1 MRGDLVTPMDRR
13 LWLRHTGLG
22 VLLPASLPR
31 STSAGPKAAGDFPGF
46 GKAKTVLLL
55 YLSGGQSHLDT
66 FDPKPEAPVEVRGEF
81 RSITTSTPGT
91 RVCEHLPRLA
101 RLADRY
107 TILRSVSHDDL
118 DHGSAGYWALT
129 GQPHPHKTSNP
140 PPRPTDYP
148 TYGAI
153 VRRVRPGGRL
163 PFAAIHLNGPA
174 LVPEDVGPGQY
185 AGFLGTGCEPLVIS
199 DPSEESALTLLKPRP
214 DLSPVREARRCSL
227 RQALEKSSAGP
238 HD

>member
-81 RSITTSTPGT
+81 RTIATSVPGT
-91 RVCEHLPRLA
+91 RVCEHLPKLA
-101 RLADRY
+101 RLTDRFA
-107 TILRSVSHDDL
+107 ILRSVSHDDL

-129 GQPHPHKTSNP
+129 GQPHAHKTSNP
-140 PPRPTDYP
+140 PPRPTDHP

-153 VRRVRPGGRL
+153 VQRPRPVGRF
-163 PFAAIHLNGPA
+163 PYAAVHLNAPA
-174 LVPEDVGPGQY
+174 LVPEIIGPGQF
-185 AGFLGTGCEPLVIS
+185 AGFLGTGCEPLVIG
-199 DPSEESALTLLKPRP
+199 DPTEESALDVLDRRP
-214 DLSPVREARRCSL
+214 DLPPPREERRRSL
-227 RQALEKSSAGP
+227 RNKLEKPAIGAT
-238 HD
+238 